1 MTEISYLKIL
11 HIHLGKLLSKGFA
24 VGLSGEG
31 PFGFL
36 LTKTGHN
43 CSKQPLKAT
52 EEDKE
57 KIQEVKVGLANA
69 EEISMIVEVAAV
81 LSELGGISH

>member
-24 VGLSGEG
+24 VGLSGEE
-31 PFGFL
+31 PIGFL
-36 LTKTGHN
+36 LVVMKTGHN
-43 CSKQPLKAT
+43 CGKQPLKAT

-57 KIQEVKVGLANA
+57 VKVGLGNA
-69 EEISMIVEVAAV
+69 KEISGKR
-81 LSELGGISH
+81 SFSPYS